1 MVWPGGDVGWEVH
14 APSPGSVGGG
24 MDVPRQDLSRAFQ
37 ATNPS
42 VITDDAVVSD
52 WS

>member
-1 MVWPGGDVGWEVH
+1 MVRPGGDVGWEVH

-24 MDVPRQDLSRAFQ
+24 MDVPRQDVCSAVQ
-37 ATNPS
+37 ATNPL
-42 VITDDAVVSD
+42 VVTDDSVVSD